1 MDNKSLPWMFNS
13 FLEAGILLG
22 EKKGCKS
29 PDIPSYVAQVYSK
42 EVVHNL
48 YISETEKIYVNQK
61 ITGFLSVCVSDNK
74 LIWFSFTVKLFF
86 IDF

>member
-1 MDNKSLPWMFNS
+1 MNILTIICRLYSLNKKVATDDMISKVFNVT
-13 FLEAGILLG
+13 LIG

-48 YISETEKIYVNQK
+48 YISETEKKYLN
-61 ITGFLSVCVSDNK
+61 
-74 LIWFSFTVKLFF
+74 
-86 IDF
+86 